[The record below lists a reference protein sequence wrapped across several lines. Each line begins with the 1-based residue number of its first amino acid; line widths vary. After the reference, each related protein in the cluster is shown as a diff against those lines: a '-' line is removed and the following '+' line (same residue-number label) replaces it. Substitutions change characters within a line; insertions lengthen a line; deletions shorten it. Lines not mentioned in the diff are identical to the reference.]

1 MNVNNRAH
9 SIDLFGTIQAIS
21 QFNGDEKWF
30 NRYSLRLL
38 FLCFFVCFDYTLYAA
53 SLALTEILLIKKLI
67 NRKFQQDRARYI
79 GWMHFIWRKIQVE
92 CAQSTPVIKFLF
104 ARLRPYHRTT
114 IVKRLNYIC
123 HKSKFAWVMWI
134 STIWHNLA
142 SQPQPAYC
150 LLCAAQIH
158 RYTNQMG
165 YSKNIISKKK
175 NWSQI

>member
-38 FLCFFVCFDYTLYAA
+38 FLCFDYTLYAA
-53 SLALTEILLIKKLI
+53 SLALAEILLIKKLI
-67 NRKFQQDRARYI
+67 NRKFQQDRARHT

-92 CAQSTPVIKFLF
+92 CAQSTPVIRFLF

-114 IVKRLNYIC
+114 IVKRLNYVC

-142 SQPQPAYC
+142 SQPQPQRTAC
-150 LLCAAQIH
+150 CAQLKFIDVP
-158 RYTNQMG
+158 TKWGIQ
-165 YSKNIISKKK
+165 KISFRKK